1 MASGDQRPHRVL
13 FLIRQLEIGGAE
25 RQLLTLVRGL
35 PCDRWEPTVVTM
47 YRSGGLAEEFAKVP
61 GLRVVSLDKQGRY
74 DLIDFGNRLRRIIQ
88 EVRPDVV
95 HGYMYGANEIALVA
109 GLLAGIP
116 VVWGIRVSAM
126 DFGRYNRWTHSVFK
140 AGLMA
145 SRLVDLVIA
154 NSEAGLRHHEAIGLR
169 GRRHLVIPNGID
181 VTRFQRDDAAG
192 LRWRQS
198 LHFSADDFVIS
209 MIGRFDPMKDHATFF
224 RVVAELRKKGLSARF
239 VCIGEGSEVQTERV
253 HRECAECNVA
263 DIVTFAAPSTNPV
276 AIYSGSSLIV
286 STSAFGEG
294 FPNVIGEAMACEV
307 PCIGTDTG
315 DSARVIG
322 NTMWVLQPGDAL
334 GITAAVERI
343 FGLPLDARVTLGREA
358 RQRIESEFSVARL
371 VQLTEDALQSVVR

>member
-1 MASGDQRPHRVL
+1 MASSDQRPRRVL

-35 PCDRWEPTVVTM
+35 PRERWEPTVVTM

-74 DLIDFGNRLRRIIQ
+74 DLAGFGKRLRRVIQ
-88 EVRPDVV
+88 ETRPDVV

-181 VTRFQRDDAAG
+181 VSRFQRDDAAG

-198 LHFSADDFVIS
+198 HQFSADDFVIS

-224 RVVAELRKKGLSARF
+224 RVVAELRRNGISARF
-239 VCIGEGSEVQTERV
+239 VCVGEGNAAQTERV
-253 HRECAECNVA
+253 YRECTECGVA
-263 DIVTFAAPSTNPV
+263 DVVTFAAPSTNPV

-294 FPNVIGEAMACEV
+294 FPNVVGEAMACEV
-307 PCIGTDTG
+307 PCISTDTG
-315 DSARVIG
+315 DAGQVIG
-322 NTMWVLQPGDAL
+322 NPMWVRRPGDVPGL
-334 GITAAVERI
+334 TLAVERFI
-343 FGLPLDARVTLGREA
+343 ELSSEKRAELGRGARV
-358 RQRIESEFSVARL
+358 RIESEFSVARL
-371 VQLTEDALQSVVR
+371 VRLTENALQSVVR